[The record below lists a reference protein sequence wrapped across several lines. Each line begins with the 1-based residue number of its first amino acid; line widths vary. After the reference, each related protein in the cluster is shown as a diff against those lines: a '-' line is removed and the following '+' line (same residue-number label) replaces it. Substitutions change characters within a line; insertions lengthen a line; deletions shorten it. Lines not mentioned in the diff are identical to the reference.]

1 MLFDTSLR
9 AWHFI
14 MVIWYVFVFVIKLK
28 FWIIDAF
35 IVLYKYTCHVY
46 NSFNII
52 LVYKLIP
59 FRQNKFT

>member
-1 MLFDTSLR
+1 
-9 AWHFI
+9 

-59 FRQNKFT
+59 FRQNEFT